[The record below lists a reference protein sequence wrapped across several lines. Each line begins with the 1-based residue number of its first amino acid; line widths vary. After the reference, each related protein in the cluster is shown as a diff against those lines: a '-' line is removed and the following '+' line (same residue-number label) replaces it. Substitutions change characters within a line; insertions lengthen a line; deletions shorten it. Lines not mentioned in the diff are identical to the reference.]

1 MAFVTRAV
9 LAGHLPSGWADYLTV
24 TSMVSDPVYLRAIY
38 YTTEIFAREADGSM
52 WRPTPCT
59 LTSTP

>member
-52 WRPTPCT
+52 
-59 LTSTP
+59 